1 MGVKITWQD
10 FGLDDMLK
18 NSQKLDGKTIEV
30 GYPEPSKEGGVAM
43 IQEYGAR
50 IPVTPKMRAFFRS
63 RGVFLSP
70 QKTVIVI
77 PERSFLRA
85 GFDKHQKETLDQAAK
100 MAGHMLAG
108 SISVEQ
114 YLDTVGLLLSSKI
127 KDYAIQLKTPPN
139 AALTVLWKGSSNP
152 LIDSGQMV
160 RAITWKVKH

>member
-10 FGLDDMLK
+10 FGLDNMLK

-63 RGVFLSP
+63 RSAYLSR

-85 GFDKHQKETLDQAAK
+85 GFDKH
-100 MAGHMLAG
+100 
-108 SISVEQ
+108 
-114 YLDTVGLLLSSKI
+114 
-127 KDYAIQLKTPPN
+127 
-139 AALTVLWKGSSNP
+139 
-152 LIDSGQMV
+152 
-160 RAITWKVKH
+160 